1 MSYNLKD
8 IMLYICKNYP
18 HKNEL
23 SNARLTKMIYLADWK
38 NVLKNK
44 EQISNIKWIFNHYGP
59 FVNDVLE
66 EAYNNPDIFN
76 VTSEPNMYGHIK
88 QVINCCKEIEID
100 LNKIFP
106 VDIKNNLDIIIDK
119 TKTKSWNQ
127 FIQYVY
133 STYPVLT
140 SEKGTELNLIEIEK
154 KYRDAQNDFQK

>member
-1 MSYNLKD
+1 MSYNLKY

-88 QVINCCKEIEID
+88 QVINCCNNIDID

-106 VDIKNNLDIIIDK
+106 IDIKNNLDVIIDK
-119 TKTKSWNQ
+119 TKSKTWNQ

-154 KYRDAQNDFQK
+154 KYRDAQSDIQK

>member
-44 EQISNIKWIFNHYGP
+44 EQISDIKWIFNHYGP
-59 FVNDVLE
+59 FVNDVME
-66 EAYNNPDIFN
+66 EACNNPQFFC

-88 QVINCCKEIEID
+88 QVINCCNNTENNLDE
-100 LNKIFP
+100 IFP
-106 VDIKNNLDIIIDK
+106 DDIKNSLDIIIE
-119 TKTKSWNQ
+119 KTKSKTWNQ

-140 SEKGTELNLIEIEK
+140 SEKGTVLNLIEIEK
-154 KYRDAQNDFQK
+154 KYRETQNNIQK